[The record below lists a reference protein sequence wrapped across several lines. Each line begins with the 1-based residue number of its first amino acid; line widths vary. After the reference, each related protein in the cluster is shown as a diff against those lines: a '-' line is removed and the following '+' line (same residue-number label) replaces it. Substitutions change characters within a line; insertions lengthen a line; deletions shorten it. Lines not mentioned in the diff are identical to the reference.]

1 MARTK
6 AVESQAKAVENQVK
20 SWDEKSNEEKLAS
33 IKDFNKMVIASAIKE
48 AHTRGEEP
56 FFRKR

>member
-33 IKDFNKMVIASAIKE
+33 IKDFNKCSV
-48 AHTRGEEP
+48 
-56 FFRKR
+56 